1 MEKHGAV
8 GHVGVAADRG
18 LTGVATLFAFR
29 AVDGGRE
36 AAAGQLGLA
45 LVNHATDSPHGHGIG
60 VASGP
65 SNPSDANTMLVKS
78 VKFSGATSRKRGS
91 LGAT

>member
-18 LTGVATLFAFR
+18 LTGVTSLFAFR

-65 SNPSDANTMLVKS
+65 SNPSDANTMLVKP
-78 VKFSGATSRKRGS
+78 VKFSGASSRKRGG

>member
-18 LTGVATLFAFR
+18 LTGMTSLLAFR

-65 SNPSDANTMLVKS
+65 SNPSDANTMLVEP
-78 VKFSGATSRKRGS
+78 VKFSGASSRKRGG